1 MDRKKKLA
9 KLILIESESFETAQ
23 GIVNSLVLAQEIY
36 KDAVEL
42 AKLVENTDESPSQ
55 GPVG

>member
-42 AKLVENTDESPSQ
+42 AKLVEQEEQEAS
-55 GPVG
+55 